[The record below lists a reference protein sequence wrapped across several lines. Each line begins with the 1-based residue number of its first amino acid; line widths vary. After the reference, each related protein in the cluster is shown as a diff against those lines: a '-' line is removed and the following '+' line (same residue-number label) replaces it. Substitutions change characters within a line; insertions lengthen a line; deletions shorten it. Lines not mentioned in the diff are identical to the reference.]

1 MPPCCPQSGSFS
13 NRSWVHRSS
22 AGLLHRRRAWAV
34 QAAWEE
40 PAVRRCRPQAHRAAQ
55 VRKSL
60 RAHRAAQVR
69 KSLQDHRAAQVRKPL
84 RVHRAV
90 QTRKPQP
97 VHRPSL
103 ARRQARA
110 WERAWVP
117 ARSRPSCRSCRRK
130 PRPAQAVRRNYCN
143 TFHLPPH
150 IITDLSGMHRR
161 KVRRPRRRK
170 RQWQPDGTAL
180 CGSLRRRKHP
190 ACRSD
195 SAHLRKYIPLHPAL

>member
-1 MPPCCPQSGSFS
+1 MSYRSVPPCCPQSGSFS

-60 RAHRAAQVR
+60 R
-69 KSLQDHRAAQVRKPL
+69 
-84 RVHRAV
+84 VHRAV

-103 ARRQARA
+103 ARKQARA

-130 PRPAQAVRRNYCN
+130 PRPAQAMRRNYCN

-190 ACRSD
+190 VCRSD